1 MAKVGRI
8 VFRVT
13 RWSLLQTLTVVLLLL
28 GALTTIT
35 RIVNVSSTTGSL
47 RNDTSQSVSSV
58 PGPKSDGPL
67 QMTITPANSA
77 VVQPKNYRVRRIKTP
92 DGYDDTKSQI
102 MCNVTRDMGM
112 ISALRQTANEFCL
125 DGGWDREKEAPVSR
139 QKATKVSLYR
149 VDGAIKS
156 ATFQNLMLDLVNVAI
171 HRPIK
176 TMADDGG
183 DHDPRFVFNMR
194 LINCVCDELA
204 DYFGNLPRLRKS
216 KTEQIW
222 FETFMGLPRN
232 QYPRSTICSPTTKRS
247 EWDFVTNP
255 IKGPDANE
263 TVVVFEDPV
272 VLIARKDDHN
282 PFFQVAAAL
291 DSWIMLKAL
300 KWDITKTRVIYLDA
314 GYPMSISTLHKALL
328 APNHEIIDGTT
339 LMGKRVH
346 FRGNVLLVPLESR
359 GPMMQHLNDEEP
371 CYESKLIKTFRTESL
386 QALNITPEFEREL
399 GVTKIRPIM
408 VTIISR
414 RPYGGRSMRRIWE
427 NEDEVLAS
435 MQVEYKDLNV
445 KFRSV
450 DYVSLT
456 LHEQMK
462 TTIESDMIISMHGAG
477 LANVIWMRPMTT
489 VVEIFPKQK
498 ARWGY
503 RNMCQ
508 FVGCD
513 WHQFRGGQDVN
524 ARDGDPNEVN
534 KVIPYD
540 EWMAFFRPLLQETYD
555 AFNEQQTL
563 REEAL

>member
-1 MAKVGRI
+1 MAKVGR
-8 VFRVT
+8 VVSCVT

-28 GALTTIT
+28 GVLTTIT
-35 RIVNVSSTTGSL
+35 RIANVSSTTGSL
-47 RNDTSQSVSSV
+47 

-67 QMTITPANSA
+67 QMTITPANPT
-77 VVQPKNYRVRRIKTP
+77 PKNYRVRRIKRP
-92 DGYDDTKSQI
+92 DGYDETKSQI

-149 VDGAIKS
+149 VNGAIKS

-171 HRPIK
+171 HGPIK

-183 DHDPRFVFNMR
+183 DHDPRFDFNMR
-194 LINCVCDELA
+194 LVNCVCDELA
-204 DYFGNLPRLRKS
+204 DYFSNLPRLGES

-222 FETFMGLPRN
+222 FQTFMRLKSN
-232 QYPRSTICSPTTKRS
+232 QYPRSTICSPTANRS

-263 TVVVFEDPV
+263 TVVFEDPV

-282 PFFQVAAAL
+282 PFFQIAAAL
-291 DSWIMLKAL
+291 DSWIMLKTL
-300 KWDITKTRVIYLDA
+300 KWDITKTRVVYLDA
-314 GYPMSISTLHKALL
+314 GYPMPISTLHKALL
-328 APNHEIIDGTT
+328 APNHEIIDGTM

-346 FRGNVLLVPLESR
+346 FRGNVLLVPWESK

-371 CYESKLIKTFRTESL
+371 CYESKLIKTFRAESL

-399 GVTKIRPIM
+399 GVTKIRPVM

-477 LANVIWMRPMTT
+477 LANVMWTRPMTT
-489 VVEIFPKQK
+489 VVEIFPKPK

-524 ARDGDPNEVN
+524 ARDGNPNEVN

-540 EWMAFFRPLLQETYD
+540 EWMAFFRPLLQETYG
-555 AFNEQQTL
+555 AFNEQQ
-563 REEAL
+563 AL